1 MMQNS
6 KDRKNT
12 RTGVSKDAELAALEH
27 KKRQQAKNKEG
38 KGRKSLPPE
47 QRREILNQLF
57 FEGEARMPYVK
68 QLYLLLTLS
77 ALIATLGLVRN
88 SPAVVIGAM
97 LLSPLMT
104 PILAFTASLVMGWPV
119 RASRTAIRLVFA
131 TVFVFSIAYLLPVIF
146 RVPTNVV
153 IPAEIIARTG
163 PRMAELL
170 IGLCAGIAAAYM
182 LIHKETISVLPGV
195 AISVALVPPLCAAGI
210 LAYLKEYGLAWQ
222 AFVLYAT
229 NLVAIILTAGIVLLL
244 TGLKPAVKD
253 LKLNLRVAA
262 GMILITLF
270 VALVAVPLSIRTFN
284 DLQDRHD
291 RQIAIS
297 VIKDWIGENN
307 VEIID
312 VDVEGN
318 LLQVF
323 LRINLPLESMY
334 NERREPLKANLSP
347 DMTIDLL
354 QQRIVEV
361 LGKEVKV
368 TLKGS
373 FAFWNSTCSV
383 PEDCYF

>member
-1 MMQNS
+1 MMKDS
-6 KDRKNT
+6 KNKENARASFSMK
-12 RTGVSKDAELAALEH
+12 AELAALER
-27 KKRQQAKNKEG
+27 KKRRHT
-38 KGRKSLPPE
+38 RKSMSPE
-47 QRREILNQLF
+47 QRLDILDQLF
-57 FEGEARMPYVK
+57 FEGEAHMPYVK
-68 QLYLLLTLS
+68 QFYLLLALS

-119 RASRTAIRLVFA
+119 RASRTVIRLVFA

-195 AISVALVPPLCAAGI
+195 AISVALVPPLCATGI
-210 LAYLKEYGLAWQ
+210 LAYLKEYVLAWQ

-284 DLQDRHD
+284 DLQDRYD
-291 RQIAIS
+291 RQVAIS

-323 LRINLPLESMY
+323 LRINLPFESMY
-334 NERREPLKANLSP
+334 NDRRESLKAILSP
-347 DMTIDLL
+347 DMTIDSL

>member
-1 MMQNS
+1 
-6 KDRKNT
+6 
-12 RTGVSKDAELAALEH
+12 
-27 KKRQQAKNKEG
+27 
-38 KGRKSLPPE
+38 
-47 QRREILNQLF
+47 
-57 FEGEARMPYVK
+57 
-68 QLYLLLTLS
+68 
-77 ALIATLGLVRN
+77 
-88 SPAVVIGAM
+88 
-97 LLSPLMT
+97 
-104 PILAFTASLVMGWPV
+104 
-119 RASRTAIRLVFA
+119 
-131 TVFVFSIAYLLPVIF
+131 
-146 RVPTNVV
+146 
-153 IPAEIIARTG
+153 
-163 PRMAELL
+163 
-170 IGLCAGIAAAYM
+170 
-182 LIHKETISVLPGV
+182 
-195 AISVALVPPLCAAGI
+195 
-210 LAYLKEYGLAWQ
+210 
-222 AFVLYAT
+222 
-229 NLVAIILTAGIVLLL
+229 
-244 TGLKPAVKD
+244 

-284 DLQDRHD
+284 DLQDRYD
-291 RQIAIS
+291 RQVAIS

-334 NERREPLKANLSP
+334 NDRRESLKAILSS
-347 DMTIDLL
+347 DMTIDSL